1 MDFKIT
7 IDDKISKD
15 LDKKIKELDL
25 VPRQA
30 YNFFKAETPIRSGR
44 ARKNTI
50 LRKDIIE
57 ARYPY
62 AERLDNGYSKQ
73 APNGMSKPT
82 EAFIKQTVD
91 RLIKRK

>member
-7 IDDKISKD
+7 IDDKITSD
-15 LDKKIKELDL
+15 LDKKIKELNQI
-25 VPRQA
+25 PRQA

-50 LRKDIIE
+50 LKNDTIM

-62 AERLDNGYSKQ
+62 AERLDNGYSRQ

-82 EAFIKQTVD
+82 EAFVQRTVD

>member
-7 IDDKISKD
+7 INDKITSD
-15 LDKKIKELDL
+15 LDKKIKELGL

-50 LRKDIIE
+50 LKNDTIM

-62 AERLDNGYSKQ
+62 AERLDNGYSRQ

-82 EAFIKQTVD
+82 EAFVQRTVD

>member
-1 MDFKIT
+1 MDSKIT
-7 IDDKISKD
+7 INDKITSD
-15 LDKKIKELDL
+15 LDKKIKELDQI
-25 VPRQA
+25 PRQA

-44 ARKNTI
+44 ARRNTF
-50 LRKDIIE
+50 LKKDTIE

-62 AERLDNGYSKQ
+62 AERLDNGYSRQ